1 MSWSLN
7 EIEAE
12 VKKALRG
19 ADLAWGLA
27 EEGAKAARWLAA
39 RAIDPMPAVLDVLDR
54 HAGGNRISSAITLT
68 EDGHWNAPAPLCP
81 ITFGASLCDHA
92 QIIAGGTM
100 ADGMIA
106 GPVARPLLV
115 IPFVARAARLLGRN
129 VSLTIDGDTLLISA
143 RGEPSGSWPVDRPDA
158 AAFRC
163 VATDDTAMAMPR
175 MIAPDIAIAPEQWAR
190 LQAYAGRTYVPA
202 NERSRREG
210 AGAGSI
216 DND

>member
-12 VKKALRG
+12 VKKAVRG
-19 ADLAWGLA
+19 AGLAWGLA
-27 EEGAKAARWLAA
+27 EEGANAARWLAA
-39 RAIDPMPAVLDVLDR
+39 RAIDPLPALIDVLDR
-54 HAGGNRISSAITLT
+54 HAGGNRISTAITLT
-68 EDGHWNAPAPLCP
+68 DDGRWTAPAPLCP
-81 ITFGASLCDHA
+81 ITFGATLCDHA
-92 QIIAGGTM
+92 RLIIARGTT
-100 ADGMIA
+100 A

-115 IPFVARAARLLGRN
+115 IPFVARAALLLGRN
-129 VSLTIDGDTLLISA
+129 VSLTIDGDALLLSA
-143 RGEPSGSWPVDRPDA
+143 RGERLTGSWPVDRPDVT
-158 AAFRC
+158 AFRC
-163 VATDDTAMAMPR
+163 LATDDAATQMPR

>member
-12 VKKALRG
+12 VKKAVRG
-19 ADLAWGLA
+19 AGLAWGLA

-39 RAIDPMPAVLDVLDR
+39 RAIDPMPAVIDVLDR
-54 HAGGNRISSAITLT
+54 HAGGNGISTAITLT
-68 EDGHWNAPAPLCP
+68 DDGHWKAPAPLCP
-81 ITFGASLCDHA
+81 ITFGATLCDHA
-92 QIIAGGTM
+92 RAIIAGGTM
-100 ADGMIA
+100 A

-115 IPFVARAARLLGRN
+115 IPFAARAARLLGRT
-129 VSLTIDGDTLLISA
+129 VSLAMDGDTLQLSA
-143 RGEPSGSWPVDRPDA
+143 RGEPGSWPVDRPDI

-163 VATDDTAMAMPR
+163 VATDDAAMAMQH
-175 MIAPDIAIAPEQWAR
+175 MIASDIAIAADRWAR

-210 AGAGSI
+210 AGAGLI

>member
-12 VKKALRG
+12 VKKAVRG
-19 ADLAWGLA
+19 AGLPWGLA

-39 RAIDPMPAVLDVLDR
+39 RAIDPMPAVIDVLDR
-54 HAGGNRISSAITLT
+54 HAGNRISSAITLT
-68 EDGHWNAPAPLCP
+68 DRQWNAPAPLCP
-81 ITFGASLCDHA
+81 ITFGATLCDHA
-92 QIIAGGTM
+92 RAVIMGGTT
-100 ADGMIA
+100 A
-106 GPVARPLLV
+106 GPVARPLLL
-115 IPFVARAARLLGRN
+115 IPFAARAARLLGRTIR
-129 VSLTIDGDTLLISA
+129 LTIDGEELLLSA
-143 RGEPSGSWPVDRPDA
+143 RGEPGSLPVDPRDA
-158 AAFRC
+158 AAFHC
-163 VATDDTAMAMPR
+163 VATDDAAMGTQRVIAADVA
-175 MIAPDIAIAPEQWAR
+175 IAPDQWAR

>member
-12 VKKALRG
+12 VKKAVRG
-19 ADLAWGLA
+19 AGLAWGLA
-27 EEGAKAARWLAA
+27 EEGARAARWLAA
-39 RAIDPMPAVLDVLDR
+39 RAIDPMPAVIDVLDR
-54 HAGGNRISSAITLT
+54 HAGGNRISTAITLT
-68 EDGHWNAPAPLCP
+68 DDGHWKAPAPLCP
-81 ITFGASLCDHA
+81 ITFGATLCDHA
-92 QIIAGGTM
+92 RRIIAGTM
-100 ADGMIA
+100 A

-115 IPFVARAARLLGRN
+115 IPFVARAARLLGRS
-129 VSLTIDGDTLLISA
+129 VSLTMGGDALLLSA
-143 RGEPSGSWPVDRPDA
+143 RGEPGSWPVDRPDV

-175 MIAPDIAIAPEQWAR
+175 MIAPDVSIAADQWAR
-190 LQAYAGRTYVPA
+190 LQAYAGRTTVPA

>member
-12 VKKALRG
+12 VKKAVHG
-19 ADLAWGLA
+19 VGLAWGLA

-39 RAIDPMPAVLDVLDR
+39 RAIDPMPAVIDVLDR
-54 HAGGNRISSAITLT
+54 HAGGNRISTAITLT
-68 EDGHWNAPAPLCP
+68 DDRHWDAPAPLCP

-92 QIIAGGTM
+92 RIIAGGTM
-100 ADGMIA
+100 AGA
-106 GPVARPLLV
+106 VARPLLV
-115 IPFVARAARLLGRN
+115 IPFVARAARLLGRDI
-129 VSLTIDGDTLLISA
+129 SLTMDGDAMLLSD
-143 RGEPSGSWPVDRPDA
+143 RGEPGSLPVDRPDV
-158 AAFRC
+158 AAFGC
-163 VATDDTAMAMPR
+163 VATDSTAMAMHHVV
-175 MIAPDIAIAPEQWAR
+175 APDIAIAADRWAR

>member
-12 VKKALRG
+12 VKKAVHG
-19 ADLAWGLA
+19 VGLAWGLA

-39 RAIDPMPAVLDVLDR
+39 RAIDPMPAVIDVLDR
-54 HAGGNRISSAITLT
+54 HAGGDRISTAITLT
-68 EDGHWNAPAPLCP
+68 DDGHWNAPAPLCP
-81 ITFGASLCDHA
+81 ITFGATLCDHA
-92 QIIAGGTM
+92 WRVIAGGTM
-100 ADGMIA
+100 A

-129 VSLTIDGDTLLISA
+129 ISLTMDGDTLLLSA
-143 RGEPSGSWPVDRPDA
+143 RGEPGSSPVDRPDA

-163 VATDDTAMAMPR
+163 VATDDTAMAVQR
-175 MIAPDIAIAPEQWAR
+175 MIARDIEIDIAIAADRWAR

>member
-1 MSWSLN
+1 MNWSLN

-12 VKKALRG
+12 VKKAVRG
-19 ADLAWGLA
+19 AGLAWGLA

-39 RAIDPMPAVLDVLDR
+39 RAIDPMPAVIDVLDR
-54 HAGGNRISSAITLT
+54 HAAGNKISTAITLT
-68 EDGHWNAPAPLCP
+68 DDGHWNAPAPLCP
-81 ITFGASLCDHA
+81 ITFGATLCDHA
-92 QIIAGGTM
+92 RRMIAGGTT
-100 ADGMIA
+100 A

-115 IPFVARAARLLGRN
+115 IPFVARAARLLGRS
-129 VSLTIDGDTLLISA
+129 VSLTLDGDTLLLSA
-143 RGEPSGSWPVDRPDA
+143 RGEPGSRPVDRPDA

-175 MIAPDIAIAPEQWAR
+175 MIASDIAIAADRWAR

-210 AGAGSI
+210 AGAGLI

>member
-12 VKKALRG
+12 VKKAVRG
-19 ADLAWGLA
+19 AGLAWGLA

-39 RAIDPMPAVLDVLDR
+39 RAIDPIPAVIDVLDR
-54 HAGGNRISSAITLT
+54 HAGGNRISTAITLT
-68 EDGHWNAPAPLCP
+68 DDGHWQAPAPLCP
-81 ITFGASLCDHA
+81 ITFGATLCDHA
-92 QIIAGGTM
+92 LRIIARGTM
-100 ADGMIA
+100 A

-129 VSLTIDGDTLLISA
+129 VSLTMDGDALLLFA
-143 RGEPSGSWPVDRPDA
+143 QGEHPTGSWPDRPDV

-163 VATDDTAMAMPR
+163 VATDDTALAMQR
-175 MIAPDIAIAPEQWAR
+175 MIASDISIAADQWAR
-190 LQAYAGRTYVPA
+190 LQAYAGRTTVPA